1 MMRHLLRAYVLRR
14 LLGSGRSHR
23 HAHRYGRRPYRRT
36 GFYGPF
42 PYHSRRTRRGS
53 HVTVSGCCLPIPLG
67 LFVAVATA
75 VRVWRR

>member
-1 MMRHLLRAYVLRR
+1 MMRHLFRAYVLRR

-23 HAHRYGRRPYRRT
+23 HAHRYGRCPHRRT

-67 LFVAVATA
+67 VLAALATA
-75 VRVWRR
+75 VRLWRS